1 MYEYDE
7 AIQNLAYDMLDKI
20 AEELD
25 YEAGMERTAGIK
37 MPRFGRKDGPASGKN
52 NFEGASAGI
61 GKFIKGK
68 SPQKM
73 VEGFANLSTGKK
85 LMAVGAPI
93 AVGGVAGAGIGHMHR
108 KKINAN
114 GQEKA
119 AAYFE
124 EAEIYKQAAEEA
136 YQEALEM
143 EVQALDMFNY
153 FE

>member
-1 MYEYDE
+1 MYEYND
-7 AIQNLAYDMLDKI
+7 AIENLASEMLDKI

-37 MPRFGRKDGPASGKN
+37 MPHFGRKDAAGKN

-68 SPQKM
+68 SPQKA
-73 VEGFANLSTGKK
+73 VEGFANLSRGKK
-85 LMAVGAPI
+85 LMAVGAPL

-119 AAYFE
+119 AEYFE

-143 EVQALDMFNY
+143 EAQAIDMFNY